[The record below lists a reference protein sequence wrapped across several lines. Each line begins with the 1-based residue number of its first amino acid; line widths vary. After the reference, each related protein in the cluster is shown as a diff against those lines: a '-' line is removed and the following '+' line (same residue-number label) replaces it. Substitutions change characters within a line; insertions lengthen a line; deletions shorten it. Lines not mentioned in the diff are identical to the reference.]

1 MPDPAPA
8 EPDSDTSVEEVDMRI
23 QDHLYGEL
31 EHAYHTHHQSQKILS
46 TWEKAVP
53 KDNLLERLNQ
63 NNQPVEDEKLKFL
76 DDVLHDMKSPER

>member
-31 EHAYHTHHQSQKILS
+31 EHAYHTHHQS
-46 TWEKAVP
+46 
-53 KDNLLERLNQ
+53 
-63 NNQPVEDEKLKFL
+63 
-76 DDVLHDMKSPER
+76 